1 MAIIQNV
8 TTICT
13 QSFFHIKKV
22 DQENNFSEIVMFG
35 RTLNVQLRDKIL
47 KFNYP
52 KLEGLHFVKQN
63 IFYFSNIFL

>member
-1 MAIIQNV
+1 MAIRQNV

-13 QSFFHIKKV
+13 QSFFHIKKG
-22 DQENNFSEIVMFG
+22 DQENNFSEIVMIG

-52 KLEGLHFVKQN
+52 KLEGLHFVEQN
-63 IFYFSNIFL
+63 IFYSSNIFL